1 MNAKLPDI
9 KVKIVNCLL
18 SLVITPILSSVNIWS
33 AFYVTYLLINL
44 LINYYANFV
53 TFFTKFAVCQ
63 VRCVLKCSFI
73 KRSEF
78 CQKCIVN
85 VISQLQWPKY
95 V

>member
-44 LINYYANFV
+44 LINYDANFV
-53 TFFTKFAVCQ
+53 TLGDRNSKQKGGAFQLLGIGT
-63 VRCVLKCSFI
+63 LN
-73 KRSEF
+73 KREELF
-78 CQKCIVN
+78 NYCIHKKRA
-85 VISQLQWPKY
+85 P
-95 V
+95 